1 MSVNQELKESYLQPQ
16 VLLSKEMKQDVQ
28 YWTPYLT
35 YTNKYCKSEYIS
47 QKPFEKKKKTHQMF
61 DK

>member
-1 MSVNQELKESYLQPQ
+1 MSVNQELNNSYLQPQ

-28 YWTPYLT
+28 YYTLYLT
-35 YTNKYCKSEYIS
+35 YTNKYCTSEDIS
-47 QKPFEKKKKTHQMF
+47 QKPFEKTHQMF

>member
-28 YWTPYLT
+28 YCTPYLT
-35 YTNKYCKSEYIS
+35 YTVKVSTFLKNLS
-47 QKPFEKKKKTHQMF
+47 KKKHSS
-61 DK
+61 DV